1 MDIFYLMNEEEI
13 KILEMCVLMT
23 YYHLQNDTG
32 KNQISVC
39 ISLYLEQGIV
49 ISEHW
54 HLEQVM
60 ISVRDLLSC
69 ALAAALTALPKS
81 NE

>member
-13 KILEMCVLMT
+13 IILEMCVLMT

-32 KNQISVC
+32 KNQISVY

-49 ISEHW
+49 ISE
-54 HLEQVM
+54 
-60 ISVRDLLSC
+60 LLATWSR
-69 ALAAALTALPKS
+69 
-81 NE
+81 